1 MKVLLA
7 DDDRVLTNLLSSKLR
22 VLGVD
27 TVVAHDA
34 MQALM
39 SARRSPP
46 DAIVLDIQMPGGTG
60 LETLRKLK
68 ANAKTANIP
77 VVVLT
82 GTGNAQMKS
91 QAKSLGAEEYLL
103 KPVDPDALYQV
114 LSKIWGLPQDQSSP
128 SS

>member
-27 TVVAHDA
+27 TVVAHDS

-39 SARRSPP
+39 TALRSPP

-68 ANAKTANIP
+68 ANAKTANVP

-82 GTGNAQMKS
+82 GTGNPEMRK
-91 QAKSLGAEEYLL
+91 QAKSLGAEEYLI
-103 KPVDPDALYQV
+103 KPVEPDALYRV
-114 LSKIWGLPQDQSSP
+114 LCKAWGLPPDQSPP
-128 SS
+128 S